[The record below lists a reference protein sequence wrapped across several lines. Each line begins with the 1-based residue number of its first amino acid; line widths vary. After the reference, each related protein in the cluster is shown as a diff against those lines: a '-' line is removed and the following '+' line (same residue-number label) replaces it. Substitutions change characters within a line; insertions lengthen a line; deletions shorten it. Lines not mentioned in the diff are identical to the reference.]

1 MFEKKIPST
10 HQTGFCNTTT
20 TKKETSRIK
29 SKFEW
34 TFDDIRIEKIIISL
48 FEVSAQLY
56 VRHCPKPQSC
66 ALLRK
71 TNDAP

>member
-1 MFEKKIPST
+1 M
-10 HQTGFCNTTT
+10 
-20 TKKETSRIK
+20 SRIT

-34 TFDDIRIEKIIISL
+34 TFDDIRIEKIIISF